1 MAFFEAKVS
10 VNEKQNTFILMWNPS
25 ISSYTMARF
34 EEDLEYLSDVG
45 SIEDFDWDVW
55 EYEKAKE
62 GDKFYLIKVGP
73 GVNGVVMAGTFTSE
87 PYKSEDWSGKGR
99 ERYYMQI
106 DIDIMIHPDKCHL
119 LTSELLARE
128 IPDFTWDK
136 GHSGLM
142 LNDEQAKKMD
152 ELWNIYLEQHADIF
166 KPRAYRYND

>member
-10 VNEKQNTFILMWNPS
+10 VNKKQNTFILMWNPF

-34 EEDLEYLSDVG
+34 EDDLEYLSDVK

-73 GVNGVVMAGTFTSE
+73 GVNGVVMAGTFTSN

-99 ERYYMQI
+99 ERYYMKM

-136 GHSGLM
+136 GHSGIM
-142 LNDEQAKKMD
+142 LVDEQAKKID
-152 ELWNIYLEQHADIF
+152 ELWNIYLNQYADIF